1 MVDLWADCARFQP
14 DFPYIRPKLTGPWAP
29 STWVQ
34 LPYIAVEKSG
44 SFVHTFYCGSK
55 LLTVAVLW
63 PVNKIANGGSSMAS
77 FRSLCPMCQQN
88 CKPWH
93 FYGHFSELT
102 ECSIHQNCKP
112 WQFYGHF
119 WSLQQSGH
127 KTVNHCCSVATTFKI
142 IYSPQ
147 NCKSWQFYGHF
158 SESTKSGKKIANLGS
173 SMATGISET
182 RFGSARPRLK
192 MSESQ

>member
-1 MVDLWADCARFQP
+1 MTTSKKYHQESHGRSLGRLCQVPTRLSLYSAQANW
-14 DFPYIRPKLTGPWAP
+14 T
-29 STWVQ
+29 V
-34 LPYIAVEKSG
+34 G
-44 SFVHTFYCGSK
+44 SFHLSTTAIYSSWKKWQFCPHF
-55 LLTVAVLW
+55 LLWIKA
-63 PVNKIANGGSSMAS
+63 ANGCSSVAS

-112 WQFYGHF
+112 WQFYGYF

-127 KTVNHCCSVATTFKI
+127 KTANHVSSMATTFKI
-142 IYSPQ
+142 IFSPQ
-147 NCKSWQFYGHF
+147 KCKPWQFYGHF
-158 SESTKSGKKIANLGS
+158 SESTKSGQKIANLGN

-182 RFGSARPRLK
+182 RFESARPRLK
-192 MSESQ
+192 MSKS